1 MSWIT
6 GLAVYLVTWWIVLFA
21 VLPFGVRQQESP
33 PPGFDHGAPAHP
45 HMRLKLLATTL
56 VSGLVWLG
64 FYLAVREGL
73 IDFRAEYY

>member
-6 GLAVYLVTWWIVLFA
+6 GVAVYVVTWWIVLFA
-21 VLPFGVRQQESP
+21 VLPFGVQREESP
-33 PPGFDHGAPAHP
+33 QPGVDPGAPARP
-45 HMRLKLLATTL
+45 HMKLKLLATTL
-56 VSGLVWLG
+56 VSFLVWLG